1 MKECKYWIVVLL
13 QLCFLSI
20 SCGEKGAKQ
29 VAPAQDH
36 AILKF
41 ENDEDGKYSQAI
53 IAQIIKHF
61 HLPNNTVV
69 TDEDVDAILLR
80 SVNGRDGVYVVTIW
94 KYYKKQNDIQEIVTV
109 HPMADL
115 LWYNPDKK
123 HGVMLGLD
131 SVFVASEAMLVPLNP
146 DLIVVNGKIDKMEAT
161 YTFLVDKDAGKAIL
175 LPSNRGCVGFTSEE
189 GLPICLSFR
198 HHANGEPGRYSV
210 VSIYDE
216 KGNLV
221 KEMSF
226 EDYKNDEK
234 Q

>member
-36 AILKF
+36 AFLKF
-41 ENDEDGKYSQAI
+41 ENNEDGKYSQAM

-123 HGVMLGLD
+123 HGVMLGID

-210 VSIYDE
+210 VSVYDE

>member
-36 AILKF
+36 AIVKF
-41 ENDEDGKYSQAI
+41 ENDEDGKYSQTM

-80 SVNGRDGVYVVTIW
+80 SVNGRAGVYVVTIW
-94 KYYKKQNDIQEIVTV
+94 KYYKKQNDIQEIVTA

-123 HGVMLGLD
+123 HGVTLGLD
-131 SVFVASEAMLVPLNP
+131 SVFAASGAMLVPLNP

-210 VSIYDE
+210 VSVYDE

>member
-1 MKECKYWIVVLL
+1 
-13 QLCFLSI
+13 
-20 SCGEKGAKQ
+20 
-29 VAPAQDH
+29 
-36 AILKF
+36 
-41 ENDEDGKYSQAI
+41 
-53 IAQIIKHF
+53 
-61 HLPNNTVV
+61 
-69 TDEDVDAILLR
+69 
-80 SVNGRDGVYVVTIW
+80 
-94 KYYKKQNDIQEIVTV
+94 
-109 HPMADL
+109 MADL

-123 HGVMLGLD
+123 HGVTLGLD
-131 SVFVASEAMLVPLNP
+131 SVFVASGAMLVPLNP

-161 YTFLVDKDAGKAIL
+161 YTFLVDTDAGKAIL

-210 VSIYDE
+210 VSVYDE
-216 KGNLV
+216 NGNLV